1 MEPSRNVK
9 ELLARVEE
17 AIQAITKPF
26 AFEGRN
32 TAEDREM
39 IRTQVFETL
48 RRIIHERVPERPCPG
63 VCVQESTEPDQFYL
77 EFFYPK
83 TGKPM
88 GVEALYRY
96 VGLLPDTHE
105 MGVIVE
111 FTAPIELHC
120 SVCGEPQ
127 FKTPGGM
134 TCKNGHGGAPA
145 KEEG

>member
-63 VCVQESTEPDQFYL
+63 VCVQESTEPGQFYL
-77 EFFYPK
+77 EFFYPRS
-83 TGKPM
+83 GKPM
-88 GVEALYRY
+88 TVEDLYRY
-96 VGLLPDTHE
+96 IGLVPTAGDGIL
-105 MGVIVE
+105 VE
-111 FTAPIELHC
+111 FQVPVEKHC

-127 FKTPGGM
+127 FECPAGT